1 MKDELIKYRG
11 KLKFI
16 RKKYVLL
23 FDLID
28 YYIKRIDENTAKD
41 KDATYA
47 ELEKETNK
55 DLLQEVENLIKELGD
70 NK

>member
-28 YYIKRIDENTAKD
+28 DYIKRIDENTAKD

>member
-23 FDLID
+23 FELID
-28 YYIKRIDENTAKD
+28 DYIKRIDENTAKD